1 MNQDDLIN
9 QLKFERAEIMRKN
22 QNYRSYKAN
31 CKKKI
36 QDLKNAIALEEADR
50 DNYDVLISDN
60 QKKYEEIGRRLQ
72 QLTGLSII
80 VSNSK

>member
-9 QLKFERAEIMRKN
+9 QLKFERAEIVRKN
-22 QNYRSYKAN
+22 QNYRTYKGN

-36 QDLKNAIALEEADR
+36 QELKNAIVLEEADR
-50 DNYDVLISDN
+50 GNYDVLILEN

-72 QLTGLSII
+72 ELTGLSII
-80 VSNSK
+80 VSNH